1 MRWVLLA
8 AVVIALVG
16 YWGMH
21 RAAARRP
28 SYQELTKGIDLT
40 PYIIN
45 ITADTE
51 MFIVAMDDLAVT
63 FRAFDMAVAEFQGV
77 WVKLPAEEE

>member
-1 MRWVLLA
+1 MTWIMLAVGVL
-8 AVVIALVG
+8 ALVG

-51 MFIVAMDDLAVT
+51 MFIVAMDDLTQT
-63 FRAFDMAVAEFQGV
+63 FKAFDVAVAEFQGV